1 MDLNFFV
8 YSFTALFIIVNPITS
23 VPIFVSIMERFE
35 KQDRKDM
42 AKKAAIIAA
51 LTLIS
56 MTFTGNIIFRYMG
69 IEMYSFRIM
78 GIEMY
83 SFRIAGGILLFIIS
97 IEMLFGK
104 RSRTKSSA
112 MEEDEAQYR
121 EDVVV
126 TPLAI
131 PLLTGPGAITTGIVL
146 FNSAGGPGGQI
157 LLLLSIVLVFLV
169 SYIIISKSEQVF
181 ETLGYTGTRVIV
193 RIMGL
198 LLAAIAVQFIITG
211 IGEAALAIRP
221 N

>member
-42 AKKAAIIAA
+42 AKKAAIIAT

-56 MTFTGNIIFRYMG
+56 MTFTGNIIFRY
-69 IEMYSFRIM
+69 M

-146 FNSAGGPGGQI
+146 FNSAGGLGGQI

-181 ETLGYTGTRVIV
+181 EALGYTGTRVIV

-221 N
+221 T

>member
-69 IEMYSFRIM
+69 IEMYSFRI
-78 GIEMY
+78 
-83 SFRIAGGILLFIIS
+83 AGGILLFIIS

-146 FNSAGGPGGQI
+146 FNSAGGLGGQI

-181 ETLGYTGTRVIV
+181 EALGYTGTRVIV

-211 IGEAALAIRP
+211 IGEAALAIRST
-221 N
+221 

>member
-23 VPIFVSIMERFE
+23 VPIFVSIMERFK

-51 LTLIS
+51 LTLIF
-56 MTFTGNIIFRYMG
+56 MTFTGNIIFRY
-69 IEMYSFRIM
+69 M

-112 MEEDEAQYR
+112 MEEDEARYR
-121 EDVVV
+121 DDVVV

-146 FNSAGGPGGQI
+146 FNSAGGLEGQI
-157 LLLLSIVLVFLV
+157 LLLLSIVLVFLA
-169 SYIIISKSEQVF
+169 SYIIISRSEQVF
-181 ETLGYTGTRVIV
+181 EALGYTGTRVIV

-198 LLAAIAVQFIITG
+198 LLAAIAVQFIING
-211 IGEAALAIRP
+211 IGEAAVAIRST
-221 N
+221 